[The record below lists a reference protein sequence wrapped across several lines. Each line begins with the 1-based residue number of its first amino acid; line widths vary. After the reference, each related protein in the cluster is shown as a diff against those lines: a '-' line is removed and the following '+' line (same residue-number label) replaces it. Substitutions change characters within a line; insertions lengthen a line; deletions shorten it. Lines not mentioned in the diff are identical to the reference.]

1 MDFLQKFKILIIS
14 ISLLALAACGEGCIE
29 PEDFG
34 GYDTQII
41 NVSADGINYEE
52 CSWSMDDSGSFN
64 LGDDLELP
72 DLLDSGDIAFLKN
85 LGCAYE
91 IWDESRNAY
100 DTAKYDHIT
109 VDGGQTINLFS
120 NEEKRRCFI
129 EAEKLC
135 KNRKLAIFDG
145 SYNSWGAATDKE
157 ENGGVRLSR
166 NSKIFI
172 KAKGTITSGV
182 KNKIFA
188 KLDETPYSGHSLNEQ
203 SEPFLYDVSGGD
215 TKQITI
221 VGQINGNDGSP
232 SDISGTQWPE
242 NAHKGFSRLYAYI
255 KKFPPNY
262 RADNSETESEN
273 QRAVGDYPIDPDPR
287 LWNCFDS
294 GSDGEDFNLI
304 TQYASRNQIGNNPVG
319 TNCYSLNYKR
329 NGYYENLGKRNVTND
344 EVVDPEKSLISKVND
359 NIFAEKYYYSEYD
372 IIHPRNLGKYGG
384 AILHNQLGSDDGD
397 ILSADILSAGANN
410 QGGDISI
417 DSDRLYILV
426 TYNSNNCSPTGASS
440 YIDISDTSYID
451 KRIILYPD
459 QILTFDDGSSGDCN
473 SVSYRYIRAVTLQE
487 SGYVRFFN
495 DNSACNINIAVANIG
510 NNGNYSN
517 DEFEGS
523 NSNYINYKAI
533 SVEEKPDALSFP
545 TIREFLDDIGN
556 ETYLRKGQVIL
567 FLPDSWKWNSDNGCD
582 INTLMHIEHRPAV
595 ICKNFSTEYEAVNM
609 GCSYDAT
616 GATQSCSNINVEYGC
631 IDFTDYRGY
640 FSEQFSNNDINDIL
654 NLDGVKEVP
663 FFGQDISYN
672 NGSAGNFTASSVGN
686 GEPVGNHLA
695 LNGQQSGDG
704 LYELSSKNSVIF
716 TESGRLEFLF
726 LDGLEELINPNVPAV
741 SDEGFKIKL
750 GYYNEFS
757 NGENLQMVLCSDNSA
772 GGNCNSSGPLQ
783 KIIIKDDESYDNQYA
798 FSMSGTFKDIS
809 TSERKDYYM
818 HDGTKHDGTNIDDD
832 KNLLLAFNVYNP
844 NMQNSIEKN
853 CLISNPDGDCK
864 ESCVAASGPSCLEC
878 DGVRI
883 ANPYY
888 QNQYCDYRSRLM
900 QKDGAAICC
909 SDEFTPDDPDAS
921 LDDQFDECSAD
932 SSTHSDPLSSPNKT
946 CRFLSPSCH
955 YGKICV
961 GPYYDIEGSY
971 QVTVKIPNVEGIDSR
986 GIISGIIVPFS
997 EFMLGTDEKDGFIER
1012 SYKKTVQND
1021 LFIQLVQLFS
1031 VLFITFFGIA
1041 YFMGLAEMKQGD
1053 LMMRILKLGIIY
1065 FLISPNSW
1073 IWYKM
1078 FFVDVFTD
1086 GISYI
1091 VFLMSSTFDRDPEI
1105 LNAINNQD
1113 FSDKALLFQSSD
1125 KIFRILFDDTIHKK
1139 ILAIIFGNFFG
1150 IVYVILIYWAIC
1162 QYLLAFFTFIVLFLT
1177 AQSLIYIFL
1186 IFGPIFIILM
1196 LFSKT
1201 SRYFHSWWEQ
1211 MLGLGLQQAL
1221 LVLFLSFFNGIIYE
1235 LIMLNFNYKVCWGSV
1250 WSLPIPGMSDIFD
1263 FWMLPSSIGINPNG
1277 SEVNSAPQLM
1287 AILFIFFMC
1296 RMMYDFIEFVQ
1307 NLGSTIVGNLNIV
1320 TPGLTASSN
1329 ATHALRATSKYAMNS
1344 MIKKTGIGELYKD
1357 RRDAFLDK
1365 HFDSG
1370 KIADTKYKEQQKTK
1384 KIMESKRNALKKAGD
1399 KSDAQYLKDHKIKDS
1414 SKLTDKDKL
1423 AMQRRRKAAIEDKAK
1438 NMGIDDK
1445 ELERLKNFRAGQFVS
1460 DKDRKKQA
1468 QEQLTEEGVNIDSKE
1483 GRRRIQEMVEE
1494 SRNRDE
1500 NSPLKAAYAA
1510 LQNKIGYNA
1519 DRILPTSRTVM
1530 ESKYYNNQEER
1541 EGSNSALAD
1550 GESLNAALADGESL
1564 NAALADGEG
1573 LNAALEE
1580 KEGLNDDSEDT
1591 DEDVIGNKG
1600 KIKTF
1605 KTRLRSDPEN
1615 QDSSF

>member
-14 ISLLALAACGEGCIE
+14 ILLLAIAACGEGCIE

-52 CSWSMDDSGSFN
+52 CSWSIDDSGSVN
-64 LGDDLELP
+64 LGTDLT
-72 DLLDSGDIAFLKN
+72 DLLGSNDMVFLN
-85 LGCAYE
+85 SLGCAY
-91 IWDESRNAY
+91 DNV
-100 DTAKYDHIT
+100 KYDDT
-109 VDGGQTINLFS
+109 TQDNDGQTINIFS
-120 NEEKRRCFI
+120 NEERRRCFI
-129 EAEKLC
+129 ESEKLC
-135 KNRKLAIFDG
+135 KNRKLAIADG
-145 SYNSWGAATDKE
+145 SYVGWGAATDKE

-172 KAKGTITSGV
+172 KAKGNITSGV

-188 KLDETPYSGHSLNEQ
+188 KLGETPYSGHSLNEQ

-232 SDISGTQWPE
+232 SNILDTQWPE

-255 KKFPPNY
+255 KKFPRNY

-294 GSDGEDFNLI
+294 GDDGKDFSLI

-319 TNCYSLNYKR
+319 TNCYSLNYKS
-329 NGYYENLGKRNVTND
+329 NLYYKNLGKRNVANN
-344 EVVDPEKSLISKVND
+344 EVVDPEKSLISKVDD

-372 IIHPRNLGKYGG
+372 IIHPGNLGKYGG

-397 ILSADILSAGANN
+397 ILSADILSAAANN
-410 QGGDISI
+410 PGGDILI
-417 DSDRLYILV
+417 DSGRSYILV
-426 TYNSNNCSPTGASS
+426 TYNSNNCSPNGAS
-440 YIDISDTSYID
+440 YIDISDTSFSN
-451 KRIILYPD
+451 KSIILYPD
-459 QILTFDDGSSGDCN
+459 QNLTFDDCD

-495 DNSACNINIAVANIG
+495 STAACNINIAVANIG
-510 NNGNYSN
+510 DNGNYSN
-517 DEFEGS
+517 DKFEVS

-533 SVEEKPDALSFP
+533 SVEKKPIALSLL
-545 TIREFLDDIGN
+545 TIRGFLDNIGIGN

-567 FLPDSWKWNSDNGCD
+567 FLPDSWKWNNSNNGCD

-595 ICKNFSTEYEAVNM
+595 ICKNFGTYDAVNM

-616 GATQSCSNINVEYGC
+616 GATQSCLNIDVEYGC

-640 FSEQFSNNDINDIL
+640 FSEQFSNNDINDISSL
-654 NLDGVKEVP
+654 PDGVKEVP

-672 NGSAGNFTASSVGN
+672 NGSAGNFTASLAGN

-695 LNGQQSGDG
+695 LNGQKSGDG

-726 LDGLEELINPNVPAV
+726 LDGLEELINPNIPAA
-741 SDEGFKIKL
+741 SDEGFKIQL
-750 GYYNEFS
+750 GYYDEFS
-757 NGENLQMVLCSDNSA
+757 NGENLQMVLCNDNAAS
-772 GGNCNSSGPLQ
+772 GNCNSSNPLQ
-783 KIIIKDDESYDNQYA
+783 KIIIKDDKSYDNQYA

-818 HDGTKHDGTNIDDD
+818 HDGFSTNSDDD
-832 KNLLLAFNVYNP
+832 KNLLLSFNIYNP
-844 NMQNSIEKN
+844 NIQDSIEKD
-853 CLISNPDGDCK
+853 CLISDPNTPCQDSCQAGDL
-864 ESCVAASGPSCLEC
+864 SCEEC
-878 DGVRI
+878 DGVLI
-883 ANPYY
+883 GNPYY
-888 QNQYCDYRSRLM
+888 QDKYCDHGSRLVTN
-900 QKDGAAICC
+900 DNESICC
-909 SDEFTPDDPDAS
+909 SNDFEH
-921 LDDQFDECSAD
+921 D
-932 SSTHSDPLSSPNKT
+932 SSLIEDELNQCRDNDEHSNFQSNPNLA
-946 CRFLSPSCH
+946 CNILSPSCY

-1370 KIADTKYKEQQKTK
+1370 KIADTKYKEQQKSK

-1399 KSDAQYLKDHKIKDS
+1399 KSDAQYLKDHNIKDS

-1423 AMQRRRKAAIEDKAK
+1423 AMQRRREAAIEDKAK

-1468 QEQLTEEGVNIDSKE
+1468 QEQLKEEGVNIDSKE
-1483 GRRRIQEMVEE
+1483 GRRRVQEMVEE

-1530 ESKYYNNQEER
+1530 ESKYYNNQEES
-1541 EGSNSALAD
+1541 ED
-1550 GESLNAALADGESL
+1550 LNAALADGKSL

-1573 LNAALEE
+1573 LN
-1580 KEGLNDDSEDT
+1580 DDSDK
-1591 DEDVIGNKG
+1591 DVIGNKG
-1600 KIKTF
+1600 KIKT
-1605 KTRLRSDPEN
+1605 RLRSGPEN